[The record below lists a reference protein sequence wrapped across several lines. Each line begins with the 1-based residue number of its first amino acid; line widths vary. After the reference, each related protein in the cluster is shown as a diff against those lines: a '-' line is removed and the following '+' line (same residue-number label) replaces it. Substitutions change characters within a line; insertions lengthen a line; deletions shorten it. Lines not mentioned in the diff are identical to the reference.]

1 MNTLKRTLS
10 CIAAVAV
17 IAAVPCIAPENKG
30 QIFPG
35 TVIEASAADMGEYL
49 DGNGNVLVCSDF
61 IVPDSHST
69 ELTQGWYV
77 ISGNITVDSRVIV
90 KGDVNLIFTDK
101 SSFTARGG
109 IELLSGSSLTTYS
122 APDAKGTLYAG
133 TTNGKNVT
141 AENGICGISGANAT
155 LNIVG
160 GSLYAAGGRN
170 AEGIAVDEMR
180 IGWTNLNDRIYSTS
194 ISANIK
200 FNSIFAQTDVGKAY
214 NSGVSSNTY
223 RHETTFTPA
232 LPVTARTAQLDE
244 GTYVVLDNITLS
256 ERLYVSGNTNLI
268 LSKNAVLTASD
279 GITVP
284 GGAFL
289 DISGNGGVLFAGT
302 TNGSNRTSSDNNAGI
317 GSENGNLCGSIRI
330 NSGTVY
336 ANGGRNAPGIGGNGG
351 YIEIRGGTV
360 SANGGQYGAG
370 IGSGMKDRG
379 CEVRILGG
387 NVSAAGG
394 PNAAGIGSGYS
405 SSGSA
410 IMLGWSTPSDSIF
423 ATSYSGMVS
432 FANNFSIGNTN
443 TAANANNIAGKT
455 LKPTDRIAHTV
466 TFNTNGGDYI
476 APLTVNDGDYIR
488 QFPSCYRNGYKFDG
502 WYYDSALTRRAQDT
516 IAIREDTVLYAK
528 WVSGTHTVSFY
539 TNGGDYVAPLTVN
552 DGGYIRQFPSCY
564 RNGYRFDGWYY
575 DSSLTRRA
583 QDTVPVNSDI
593 TLYAKWVADSHTVSF
608 YTNGG
613 DYVAPMTV
621 SDGGYIR
628 QFPSCYRNGYRFD
641 GWYYD
646 SSFTR
651 RAQDTAPV
659 YSDTTLYAK
668 WVSNAYTVTF
678 DTNGG
683 DYVASMTVNEG
694 ECISRFPTCY
704 RSGYTFEG
712 WYYDSSF
719 TRRAQDTAPVY
730 SNTTLYAKW
739 SDSTYTVT
747 FETNGGSYCS
757 PVAVQAGSYISYL
770 PSPTKSS
777 CSFEGWY
784 TDSACTTPYNL
795 SPLNSSI
802 TLYARWSEAETYVT
816 VSFDSNGGA
825 YVSPQTIRKGSYAN
839 APTCYRSGSMFTGWY
854 TSSSGTG
861 TPYDFSQKIDYDI
874 TLYAGWTE
882 DTVEYRSVPADAE
895 MTAPGYGSTFSAS
908 SSGGLSSIIYGIIGL
923 VIGAMGALLIK
934 K

>member
-17 IAAVPCIAPENKG
+17 IAAAPCFVPGNGGRILSGAA
-30 QIFPG
+30 
-35 TVIEASAADMGEYL
+35 IEVSAADMGEYL
-49 DGNGNVLVCSDF
+49 DGNGNILVCTDF

-69 ELTQGWYV
+69 ELSQGWYV
-77 ISGNITVDSRVIV
+77 INGSITVDSRVFV

-101 SSFTARGG
+101 SSFTAREG
-109 IELLSGSSLTTYS
+109 IELLNGSSLTIYN
-122 APDAKGTLYAG
+122 APNANGTLYAG

-141 AENGICGISGANAT
+141 AENGMCGISGTNAK

-170 AEGIAVDEMR
+170 ADGIAVDEMR
-180 IGWTNLNDRIYSTS
+180 IGWTNLNDKIYSSS

-214 NSGVSSNTY
+214 NIGVSTNTY

-232 LPVTARTAQLDE
+232 LAVTSRTAELDE
-244 GTYVVLDNITLS
+244 GTYVVLDNISLS
-256 ERLYVSGNTNLI
+256 ERLYVSGNTNLV
-268 LSKNAVLTASD
+268 LSKNTVLTASD

-284 GGAFL
+284 AGSSL
-289 DISGNGGVLFAGT
+289 NISGNGGVLFAGT
-302 TNGSNRTSSDNNAGI
+302 TNGSNCKSSDNNAGI

-330 NSGTVY
+330 YSGTVY
-336 ANGGRNAPGIGGNGG
+336 ANGGRYAPGIGGNGG
-351 YIEIRGGTV
+351 YVEISGGSV
-360 SANGGQYGAG
+360 SANGGQNGAG

-394 PNAAGIGSGYS
+394 SDAAGIGSGYS
-405 SSGSA
+405 SSGSP
-410 IMLGWSTPSDSIF
+410 IVLGWSTPSDSIF
-423 ATSYSGMVS
+423 ATSYSGIVS
-432 FANNFSIGNTN
+432 FANNFKIGNTN

-466 TFNTNGGDYI
+466 TFNTNGGDYV
-476 APLTVNDGDYIR
+476 APLTVNDGEYIRQFPTCYRRGYTFDGWYYDSKLTRRAQDTVPVNSDITLYAKWISGTHTVSFYTNGGDYVSPLTVNDGGYIR

-502 WYYDSALTRRAQDT
+502 WYYDSSLTRRAQDT
-516 IAIREDTVLYAK
+516 I
-528 WVSGTHTVSFY
+528 
-539 TNGGDYVAPLTVN
+539 
-552 DGGYIRQFPSCY
+552 
-564 RNGYRFDGWYY
+564 
-575 DSSLTRRA
+575 
-583 QDTVPVNSDI
+583 PVNSDI
-593 TLYAKWVADSHTVSF
+593 TLFAKWVSDSHTVSF

-628 QFPSCYRNGYRFD
+628 QFPSCYRNGYKFD

-646 SSFTR
+646 SSLTR

-668 WVSNAYTVTF
+668 WASNTCTVTF

-683 DYVASMTVNEG
+683 DYVASMTVTEG

-704 RSGYTFEG
+704 RNGYTFEG

-795 SPLNSSI
+795 SPMNSNI

-816 VSFDSNGGA
+816 ITFDSNGGS
-825 YVSPQTIRKGSYAN
+825 YVSPQTIRKGSYAS
-839 APTCYRSGSMFTGWY
+839 APSCYRSGSMFTGWY

-861 TPYDFSQKIDYDI
+861 TPYDFSQKIEFDT